1 MGNITREQIKKW
13 ESECKNDFK
22 FDIRYWMYH
31 QEKTLTKRINLDDKT
46 YLEVHLMF
54 YNKYENYRQVG
65 YYINVNISKY
75 YIEGEM
81 AVSHG
86 LGISYKLNNEI
97 YQKRS
102 FKELQKATAFINND
116 LIMSI
121 YNTDTNG
128 KKQLENAV
136 IIG

>member
-1 MGNITREQIKKW
+1 MGKLLKSDVEKW
-13 ESECKNDFK
+13 EKDCKNDFK
-22 FDIRYWMYH
+22 FDIRYYLYH
-31 QEKTLTKRINLDDKT
+31 NEKTLTKRINLDDKT

-65 YYINVNISKY
+65 YYININISKY

-86 LGISYKLNNEI
+86 LGISYKLNETV

-102 FKELQKATAFINND
+102 FKELQKATAYINND
-116 LIMSI
+116 LVMSI
-121 YNTDTNG
+121 YNQDNAS

-136 IIG
+136 ILG

>member
-1 MGNITREQIKKW
+1 MGTITREQIKKW
-13 ESECKNDFK
+13 EKDCKNGFE
-22 FDIRYWMYH
+22 FDLRYWLFH
-31 QEKTLTKRINLDDKT
+31 QEKTLEKTIKLDEKT
-46 YLEVHLMF
+46 YLKAHLM
-54 YNKYENYRQVG
+54 YYEKYENYKYIG

-86 LGISYKLNNEI
+86 LGINYKVNNEI

-102 FKELQKATAFINND
+102 FKELQKATEIITD
-116 LIMSI
+116 EIIMSI
-121 YNTDTNG
+121 YNQDTAG

-136 IIG
+136 ILG